1 MIELKT
7 MNAAEIKNIVIIS
20 LMIISVNWYNQFFYK
35 PTNSIELYKSIAF
48 SEDFEEG
55 QELMLEGYES
65 NLKEEDYNYI
75 SREINSP
82 YKVNQFT
89 LFEYGNKTYIL
100 LTTPGTKKV
109 EVLKVEELPVEIR
122 NYFLELTSIR

>member
-1 MIELKT
+1 M
-7 MNAAEIKNIVIIS
+7 
-20 LMIISVNWYNQFFYK
+20 VNQYFYK
-35 PTNSIELYKSIAF
+35 PTNSIELYQSIAF

-122 NYFLELTSIR
+122 NYFLEQTSIR

>member
-1 MIELKT
+1 
-7 MNAAEIKNIVIIS
+7 
-20 LMIISVNWYNQFFYK
+20 MIISVNWNNLYFYK
-35 PTNSIELYKSIAF
+35 PTNSIELYQSIAF
-48 SEDFEEG
+48 SEDFEDG

-75 SREINSP
+75 SRKLNSP
-82 YKVNQFT
+82 YTVNQFT